1 MTKRGRLLLVALG
14 VVAVVGG
21 GVTAIRGVLS
31 GEPATLGGP
40 AAFRRLNTQQYLRSI
55 EDIFG
60 PGIDVP
66 GRFDPP
72 RREDGLLAVGDSRVV
87 VTPSGFEQAEMRARE
102 IAAQV
107 FAADRRKQV
116 MPCAPQSPNAFDQA
130 CATRF
135 VEKYG
140 RLLYRRPLDSAETRS
155 ILEIV
160 RSAAEGSQGF
170 YTGLETGLTRLL
182 ASANFLFRVEQAL
195 PESADDGV
203 QRLDD
208 YSLATRLSFLLWDA
222 PPDEALL
229 NAAQRGDL
237 RDRDELEAQVDR
249 LIESPRFEQGARGFF
264 SDMFGYEQFEGL
276 SKEQSLFPIYSSVL
290 AGDAKEQAL
299 RTIVDLLVT
308 NKGDYRDLFTMRK
321 TFLNRNLS
329 ALYAVPAEEESVEGW
344 APHTF
349 APEDR
354 REGLLTLAAFLMLD
368 PTHEGRSSPTIRG
381 KAVRE
386 VFLCQVVPPP
396 PPNVDFK
403 LIQDTKNAQHKT
415 ARERLK
421 VHAEVATCA
430 GCHALTD
437 PIGLSLENYNAVGE
451 YRSMENGAPIDASG
465 TFEGKTY
472 KDGVELQRLMRESP
486 ALTSCLAKRAYEY
499 GVGRPV
505 TSGEHEWMAY
515 LRERFAKDRY
525 TFAALMKAIATSN
538 AFRSV
543 APSERSKTV
552 VASNSR

>member
-1 MTKRGRLLLVALG
+1 MKRGRLMLWAVAI
-14 VVAVVGG
+14 VAVVGT
-21 GVTAIRGVLS
+21 GVIAIRS
-31 GEPATLGGP
+31 GFPAEPSTLGGP
-40 AAFRRLNTQQYLRSI
+40 ASFRRVNPVQYQRSI

-60 PGIDVP
+60 PGIEVP

-72 RREDGLLAVGDSRVV
+72 RREDGLLAVGDSRTV

-102 IAAQV
+102 ISAQV

-116 MPCAPQSPNAFDQA
+116 MPCMPQSPDVFDQA
-130 CATRF
+130 CATEF

-140 RLLYRRPLDSAETRS
+140 RLLYRRPLQPAEVS
-155 ILEIV
+155 SVVDLV
-160 RSAAEGSQGF
+160 RFAADGAEDF
-170 YTGLETGLTRLL
+170 YKGLETGLARLL
-182 ASANFLFRVEQAL
+182 ASPNFLFRVEQAA
-195 PESADDGV
+195 PETTGDDV

-208 YSLATRLSFLLWDA
+208 YSLATRISFLLWDA
-222 PPDEALL
+222 PPDEELL
-229 NAAQRGDL
+229 DAARRGAL
-237 RDRDELEAQVDR
+237 RDEDGIEAQVDR
-249 LIESPRFEQGARGFF
+249 LIQSPRFEQGARAFF
-264 SDMFGYEQFEGL
+264 SDMFGYEQFDGL
-276 SKEQSLFPIYSSVL
+276 SKEQSLFPIYSSQL
-290 AGDAKEQAL
+290 AEDAKEQAL

-308 NKGDYRDLFTMRK
+308 HQGDYRDVFTTRK
-321 TFLNRNLS
+321 SFLNRNLS
-329 ALYAVPAEEESVEGW
+329 ALYAVPAEEEIVAGW
-344 APHTF
+344 APYTF
-349 APEDR
+349 ASGDR

-403 LIQDTKNAQHKT
+403 LVQDTQNAQHRT
-415 ARERLK
+415 ARERLR

-472 KDGVELQRLMRESP
+472 KDGIELQRLMRDSP
-486 ALTSCLAKRAYEY
+486 ALTACLAKRAYEY
-499 GVGRPV
+499 GVGRPA
-505 TSGEHEWMAY
+505 TTGEREWMAY
-515 LRERFAKDRY
+515 LRTRFEKDRY
-525 TFAALMKAIATSN
+525 AFASLMKTIATSK

-543 APSERSKTV
+543 ASSERSEAL
-552 VASNSR
+552 ASTSSQ

>member
-1 MTKRGRLLLVALG
+1 MLGAVAAL
-14 VVAVVGG
+14 AVVGG
-21 GVTAIRGVLS
+21 SAVLIRSVFPE
-31 GEPATLGGP
+31 EPATSGGP
-40 AAFRRLNTQQYLRSI
+40 ASFRRLNPAQYLRSI

-60 PGIDVP
+60 PGIEVP

-102 IAAQV
+102 ISAQV

-116 MPCAPQSPNAFDQA
+116 MPCAPQSPKAFDQA
-130 CATRF
+130 CATQF

-140 RLLYRRPLDSAETRS
+140 RLLYRRPLDPAETSS
-155 ILEIV
+155 ILDVV
-160 RSAAEGSQGF
+160 RSAADGSQDF
-170 YTGLETGLTRLL
+170 YKGLEKGLARLL
-182 ASANFLFRVEQAL
+182 ASANFLFRVEHVS
-195 PESADDGV
+195 PETTDDGV

-208 YSLATRLSFLLWDA
+208 YSLATRISFLLWDA

-229 NAAQRGDL
+229 DAAQSGAL
-237 RDRDELEAQVDR
+237 RDEEGIEAHVDR
-249 LIESPRFEQGARGFF
+249 LIQSPRFEQGARAFF

-276 SKEQSLFPIYSSVL
+276 SKEQSLFPIYSSQL
-290 AGDAKEQAL
+290 AEDAKEQAL

-308 NKGDYRDLFTMRK
+308 NKGDYRDLFTTRK

-329 ALYAVPAEEESVEGW
+329 ALYAVPAAEESVAGW

-349 APEDR
+349 AAEDR
-354 REGLLTLAAFLMLD
+354 REGLLTLAGFLMLD

-403 LIQDTKNAQHKT
+403 LVQDTQNAQHKT
-415 ARERLK
+415 ARERLSI
-421 VHAEVATCA
+421 HSEVATCA

-451 YRSMENGAPIDASG
+451 YRLTENGAQIDASG
-465 TFEGKTY
+465 TFEETIY
-472 KDGVELQRLMRESP
+472 KDGIELQRLMRESP

-505 TSGEHEWMAY
+505 TTGEREWMTY
-515 LRERFAKDRY
+515 LRERFADDRY
-525 TFAALMKAIATSN
+525 AFASLMKAIATSH
-538 AFRSV
+538 AFRFV
-543 APSERSKTV
+543 ASSERSRTV
-552 VASNSR
+552 VAANSR